1 MQQLGEEQE
10 KHQEA
15 AMLNYDCTT
24 YRTILL
30 LNYTTTTIYYEEE
43 EGRGVGT
50 CIRNDERKR

>member
-15 AMLNYDCTT
+15 AMLNYACT

>member
-1 MQQLGEEQE
+1 MQELGEHE

-15 AMLNYDCTT
+15 AMLNYDCT

-30 LNYTTTTIYYEEE
+30 LLLNYSTTTIYYKEE

-50 CIRNDERKR
+50 CIRNDERRK